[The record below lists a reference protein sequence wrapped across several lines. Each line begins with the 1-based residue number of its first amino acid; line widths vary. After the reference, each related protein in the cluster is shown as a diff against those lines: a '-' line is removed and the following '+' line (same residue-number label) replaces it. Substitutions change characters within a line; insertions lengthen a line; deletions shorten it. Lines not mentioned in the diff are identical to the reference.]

1 MLNVP
6 HSGEVGAAH
15 RPLRKEECGRV
26 LLRPSLQTASPGQH
40 AAVLPVAVRAGL
52 TGRCYGKR
60 VTAGVPTAFWV
71 TRPIVKPCTRM
82 EKTTTQ

>member
-1 MLNVP
+1 MYP
-6 HSGEVGAAH
+6 IAEKSGPPTVRCARRNAAASS
-15 RPLRKEECGRV
+15 CA
-26 LLRPSLQTASPGQH
+26 PSLQTASPGQH

-60 VTAGVPTAFWV
+60 VTADVPTAFWV